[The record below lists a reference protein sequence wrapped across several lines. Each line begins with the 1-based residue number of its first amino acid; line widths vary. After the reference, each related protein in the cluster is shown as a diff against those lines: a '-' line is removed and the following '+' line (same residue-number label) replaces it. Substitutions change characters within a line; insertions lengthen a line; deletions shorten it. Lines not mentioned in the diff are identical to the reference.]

1 MAVTLRDVAARA
13 GVSPVVVS
21 RVLHN
26 KAVSVR
32 VSDATAERVRQAA
45 ADLGYRVNIWA
56 RNFRMQQ
63 TMMIGVLH
71 GLGFERNRLDRG
83 SRYFAALMEGIVE
96 GAFRHGYSV
105 TLCPKLLG
113 SSPEDAM
120 TDGRF
125 DGLVWYSTLPSEEN
139 HRMLMSCSVPLVVIH
154 EHAAHFDDRFPCVIC
169 DNDQGIRLAV
179 EHLALL
185 GHRHIAYVWDGLT
198 FNLEARERR
207 RSFEAHMDR
216 LGLPRDGNSVLD
228 FRRDPELIDRYMASK
243 RPHTALITYS
253 EEAATLLYDGAKRCG
268 VRIPDDISV
277 IGFDS
282 TDYCNE
288 LNPGLTAV
296 SQPLNLMG
304 ETAIELL
311 VQSINGQT
319 PDPLEIVLPCGLDV
333 RGSTKSIEE
342 QVNSS

>member
-1 MAVTLRDVAARA
+1 MAITLRDVAAKA

-45 ADLGYRVNIWA
+45 AELGYRVNIWA

-71 GLGFERNRLDRG
+71 GIGFERNRLDRG
-83 SRYFAALMEGIVE
+83 SRYFASLMEGIVE
-96 GAFRHGYSV
+96 GAFRYGYSV

-139 HRMLMSCSVPLVVIH
+139 HRMLLSCSVPLVVLH
-154 EHAAHFDDRFPCVIC
+154 EHPEHFDNRFPCVIC
-169 DNDQGIRLAV
+169 DNDQGIGLAV
-179 EHLALL
+179 EHLAQL
-185 GHRHIAYVWDGLT
+185 GHRRIAYVWDGLT

-207 RSFEAHMDR
+207 RSFEAHMKR
-216 LGLPRDGNSVLD
+216 LGLPFDEGSVLD
-228 FRRDPELIDRYMASK
+228 FRRDPLMIDRYMAAPM
-243 RPHTALITYS
+243 PHTAMITYS
-253 EEAATLLYDGAKRCG
+253 EESATLLYESAARNGI
-268 VRIPDDISV
+268 RIPDDISI

-282 TDYCNE
+282 TDFCNE
-288 LNPGLTAV
+288 LNPGLTAIA
-296 SQPLNLMG
+296 QPLNKMG

-311 VQSINGQT
+311 VQAINGQT
-319 PDPLEIVLPCGLDV
+319 PDPLEIVFPCGLDV

-342 QVNSS
+342 QVNS

>member
-71 GLGFERNRLDRG
+71 GIGFERNRLDKG
-83 SRYFAALMEGIVE
+83 SRYFAALTEGIIE

-154 EHAAHFDDRFPCVIC
+154 EHASHFDNKFPCVIC
-169 DNDQGIRLAV
+169 DNDMGIRLAV
-179 EHLALL
+179 EHLASL
-185 GHRHIAYVWDGLT
+185 GHRKIAYVWDGLT
-198 FNLEARERR
+198 FNLEARERLQAFR
-207 RSFEAHMDR
+207 HHMRR
-216 LGLPRDGNSVLD
+216 LGIPDDDSILD
-228 FRRDPELIDRYMASK
+228 FRRDPKQIDAYMAGP
-243 RPHTALITYS
+243 RRHTAMIAYS
-253 EEAATLLYDGAKRCG
+253 EELANLLYESAARHG
-268 VRIPDDISV
+268 VRIPDDLSV

-288 LNPGLTAV
+288 LNPGLTAIA
-296 SQPLNLMG
+296 QPLNEMGRTAVDLLM
-304 ETAIELL
+304 
-311 VQSINGQT
+311 QSIAGK
-319 PDPLEIVLPCGLDV
+319 PPEPLEIVLPCGLDV